1 MNKQFL
7 LYCSRTNETILY
19 LPYEQIL
26 ITPDEISEVKRDV
39 MELLVVGDVLKV
51 IGEM

>member
-19 LPYEQIL
+19 LPYEQML
-26 ITPDEISEVKRDV
+26 ITPDEISEVNRDV
-39 MELLVVGDVLKV
+39 VEFLVVNKVFNV
-51 IGEM
+51 IGEV